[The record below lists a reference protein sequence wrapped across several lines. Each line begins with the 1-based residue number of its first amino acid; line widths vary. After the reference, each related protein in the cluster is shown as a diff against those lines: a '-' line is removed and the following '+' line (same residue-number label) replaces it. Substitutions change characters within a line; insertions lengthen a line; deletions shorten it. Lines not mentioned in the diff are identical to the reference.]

1 MELTVPK
8 KDLLRLVSR
17 CQGVADKKS
26 AMPALSN
33 VLLVAEGSVLHV
45 SATDMYLSITGTTSA
60 DVATAG
66 SVALPARELFERVK
80 AMPEGP
86 VQIAAT
92 AGAQTTIKAS
102 ASPRRFT
109 VHGIPGGDFPPLP
122 RPDERAPTLSMP
134 VELLAKLIAHT
145 HFSISTDE
153 TRAHVNSALF
163 EWAGDRLRMVTTD
176 GHRLSKM
183 EATVSG
189 SSATATMLIPLKAI
203 GELRRLAD
211 DARAERS
218 EAKDKGDPAS
228 TNVDLRSN
236 VQITQSGPNAFF
248 DLAGMRFSV
257 KLVDAQ
263 FPPYQQV
270 IPKVSER
277 NVRAPRRALAEAL
290 DAVRIAASDRTGGV
304 KLTTL
309 SGLLRVTSESP
320 ESGNGFDEL
329 PVDFEGG
336 ELTIGFNAKYFL
348 DVLNALDGDE
358 VILGMS
364 GELDPATIRQGAE
377 AEKEAFVAVVMPM
390 RI

>member
-1 MELTVPK
+1 MELVVAK
-8 KDLLRLVSR
+8 KDLMRLVGR

-45 SATDMYLSITGTTSA
+45 NATDMHLAISGTTPA
-60 DVATAG
+60 EVMTAG
-66 SVALPARELFERVK
+66 SVALPARELFERIKV
-80 AMPEGP
+80 MPDGP
-86 VQIAAT
+86 IQVTSTAA
-92 AGAQTTIKAS
+92 AQTTIKATS
-102 ASPRRFT
+102 SPRRFT
-109 VHGIPGGDFPPLP
+109 VHGIPGADFPALP
-122 RPDERAPTLSMP
+122 KPDPTSPSLVVPVDLLSR
-134 VELLAKLIAHT
+134 LIAHT

-163 EWAGDRLRMVTTD
+163 EWSNDRVRMVTTD

-183 EATVSG
+183 EITVPG
-189 SSATATMLIPLKAI
+189 VTAPATMLVPQKAI

-211 DARAERS
+211 DARAERADS
-218 EAKDKGDPAS
+218 KAEATVAIS
-228 TNVDLRSN
+228 
-236 VQITQSGPNAFF
+236 QSGPNAFF
-248 DLAGMRFSV
+248 DIAGMRFSV

-270 IPKVSER
+270 IPKVTGRS
-277 NVRAPRRALAEAL
+277 VRAPRKALAEAL

-309 SGLLRVTSESP
+309 TGLLRVTSESP

-329 PVDFEGG
+329 PIDFDGP

-348 DVLNALDGDE
+348 DVLGALDGDE
-358 VILGMS
+358 VLVGMS
-364 GELDPATIRQGAE
+364 GELDPAILRPANE
-377 AEKEAFVAVVMPM
+377 SEKEDYVAVVMPM

>member
-60 DVATAG
+60 DVTTAG

-153 TRAHVNSALF
+153 TRAHVNSAMF

-218 EAKDKGDPAS
+218 EAKDKGEPA
-228 TNVDLRSN
+228 N

-277 NVRAPRRALAEAL
+277 NVRAPRKALAEAL

-364 GELDPATIRQGAE
+364 GELDPATIRQGTE

>member
-1 MELTVPK
+1 MELSVPK

-60 DVATAG
+60 DVTTAG

-92 AGAQTTIKAS
+92 AGAQTTIKAA

-122 RPDERAPTLSMP
+122 RPDEQAPTLSMP

-218 EAKDKGDPAS
+218 EAKGSEAKEKADP
-228 TNVDLRSN
+228 SN

-270 IPKVSER
+270 IPKLSER
-277 NVRAPRRALAEAL
+277 NVRAPRRALSEAL

-377 AEKEAFVAVVMPM
+377 AEKESFVAVVMPM